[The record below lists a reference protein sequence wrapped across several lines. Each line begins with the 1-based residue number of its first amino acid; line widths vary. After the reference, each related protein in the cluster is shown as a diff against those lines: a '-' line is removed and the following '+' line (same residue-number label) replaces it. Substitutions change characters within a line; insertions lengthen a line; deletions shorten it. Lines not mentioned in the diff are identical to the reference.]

1 MTIGELC
8 IFLVQAKTK
17 WWDEFVVLTLFIMVL
32 LIRGTFDLYRYIAFQ
47 YKSPIC
53 FSRKFRYYFWFSGS
67 FLEISK
73 RKKALDCWYNRFITE
88 VEWTWS
94 NFSARQ
100 GRING
105 LFGSTERRKDLTF
118 WCGITWALVLL

>member
-1 MTIGELC
+1 MTC
-8 IFLVQAKTK
+8 IDTLLSNTNRQFDFQENFAII
-17 WWDEFVVLTLFIMVL
+17 FGSVVH
-32 LIRGTFDLYRYIAFQ
+32 
-47 YKSPIC
+47 C
-53 FSRKFRYYFWFSGS
+53 
-67 FLEISK
+67 LEIGK
-73 RKKALDCWYNRFITE
+73 RKKALDSWYNRFITE

-94 NFSARQ
+94 NFGARQ